1 MFFEP
6 FTAVFSTRSRC
17 VAGSATAVGLQLHDA
32 HGHCGGSDPF
42 GGATVGTTNG
52 DLVVKTKGFL

>member
-6 FTAVFSTRSRC
+6 FTAVFRPVHS
-17 VAGSATAVGLQLHDA
+17 VAGGATAVGLQLHDA

-42 GGATVGTTNG
+42 GGATFGTTTC
-52 DLVVKTKGFL
+52 DLVVKP